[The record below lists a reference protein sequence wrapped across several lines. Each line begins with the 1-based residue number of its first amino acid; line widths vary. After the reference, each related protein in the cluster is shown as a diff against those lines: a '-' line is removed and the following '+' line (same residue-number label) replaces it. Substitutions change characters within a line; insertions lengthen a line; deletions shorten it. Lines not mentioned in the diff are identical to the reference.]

1 MTAAVPRVCEEVFRL
16 FPYGK
21 SAEAF
26 RLMWETGLLADLL
39 PDLSA
44 HIDRA
49 GGKKCLAWKYLA
61 SLDKYELMMS
71 EKGFEVS
78 NGLRAAVL
86 MTTMLEEDGKDG
98 AGRRIMQQM
107 MERLKIP
114 KATYFTAVLLMESRK
129 RLAASPKRGKAR
141 FVYNKDFLDALDY
154 NRIVSRAL
162 GADESI
168 LNEWSDLYEEKGN
181 SK

>member
-1 MTAAVPRVCEEVFRL
+1 
-16 FPYGK
+16 
-21 SAEAF
+21 
-26 RLMWETGLLADLL
+26 
-39 PDLSA
+39 
-44 HIDRA
+44 
-49 GGKKCLAWKYLA
+49 
-61 SLDKYELMMS
+61 
-71 EKGFEVS
+71 
-78 NGLRAAVL
+78 
-86 MTTMLEEDGKDG
+86 
-98 AGRRIMQQM
+98 MQQM

-141 FVYNKDFLDALDY
+141 FIYNKDFLDALDY